1 MKTDV
6 TFLGFVRRVVGAKV
20 LVEVSEEVPSSS
32 PIIHGRVYRLGQVG
46 SFVRIPLGFLNIY
59 GVVAMVGAS
68 EVTHPEEQ
76 EHLLPHGQ
84 RWIEVQLVGES
95 YGVEG
100 FQRGV
105 STFPTIDDEVHVV
118 TEDDLAIIYGT
129 STSSSMVQIGTHAA
143 SESLAA
149 TIDLDKIVTRHA
161 AIVGST
167 GSGKSNTVAAF
178 LKGLTGG
185 SFPSARIVVIDP
197 HGEYGAALKDRAR
210 GFWIGDKTFPLIVPY
225 WALSFDEL
233 GWFLVDRRTASVRY
247 KMRRCEITSSNSGVR
262 TVELSKQGK

>member
-1 MKTDV
+1 M
-6 TFLGFVRRVVGAKV
+6 
-20 LVEVSEEVPSSS
+20 
-32 PIIHGRVYRLGQVG
+32 
-46 SFVRIPLGFLNIY
+46 
-59 GVVAMVGAS
+59 
-68 EVTHPEEQ
+68 
-76 EHLLPHGQ
+76 
-84 RWIEVQLVGES
+84 
-95 YGVEG
+95 
-100 FQRGV
+100 
-105 STFPTIDDEVHVV
+105 
-118 TEDDLAIIYGT
+118 
-129 STSSSMVQIGTHAA
+129 
-143 SESLAA
+143 
-149 TIDLDKIVTRHA
+149 TRHA

-210 GFWIGDKTFPLIVPY
+210 VFSIGDKTFPLIVPY